1 MSKTLNVGIKRGSIC
16 NGRFIDYRRYLY
28 VFIKYFMGG
37 QSDGRECDSRTN
49 SYGNWLVADV
59 LGVILWRPFPIC
71 TIYRRYGGE
80 MKLKHQVAFIRAVLR
95 NKTLMD
101 DVDPTRAMA
110 VVDEI
115 CSDMPE
121 IKADTVDEA
130 DALAKRVMDWLKELS
145 SKKVRPELSY
155 RERLI
160 VVGALLDRID
170 SMHLQLE
177 QLLYDMGVVERGQ
190 TDTQETDSA

>member
-1 MSKTLNVGIKRGSIC
+1 
-16 NGRFIDYRRYLY
+16 
-28 VFIKYFMGG
+28 
-37 QSDGRECDSRTN
+37 
-49 SYGNWLVADV
+49 
-59 LGVILWRPFPIC
+59 
-71 TIYRRYGGE
+71 

-110 VVDEI
+110 TADEI

-130 DALAKRVMDWLKELS
+130 DALTRRVMDWLKELS

-160 VVGALLDRID
+160 VVGALLDRIN

-177 QLLYDMGVVERGQ
+177 QLLYNMGVVERGQ

>member
-1 MSKTLNVGIKRGSIC
+1 
-16 NGRFIDYRRYLY
+16 
-28 VFIKYFMGG
+28 
-37 QSDGRECDSRTN
+37 
-49 SYGNWLVADV
+49 
-59 LGVILWRPFPIC
+59 
-71 TIYRRYGGE
+71 
-80 MKLKHQVAFIRAVLR
+80 MKLKKEVALVRAVLR
-95 NKTLMD
+95 DKTLME

-110 VVDEI
+110 VVDDI

-130 DALAKRVMDWLKELS
+130 DALTKRVMDWLKELS
-145 SKKVRPELSY
+145 SEKVRPELSY

-160 VVGALLDRID
+160 VIGALLDRVD
-170 SMHLQLE
+170 AMHLQLE

>member
-1 MSKTLNVGIKRGSIC
+1 
-16 NGRFIDYRRYLY
+16 
-28 VFIKYFMGG
+28 MGG
-37 QSDGRECDSRTN
+37 QSDGRECDSRTD

-59 LGVILWRPFPIC
+59 LRVILWRPFLIS

-80 MKLKHQVAFIRAVLR
+80 MSLKLNYQVAFIRAVLR

-110 VVDEI
+110 TVEEI
-115 CSDMPE
+115 CSDIPE

-160 VVGALLDRID
+160 VIGALLDRVD
-170 SMHLQLE
+170 AMHLQLE

>member
-1 MSKTLNVGIKRGSIC
+1 MSLKLN
-16 NGRFIDYRRYLY
+16 Y
-28 VFIKYFMGG
+28 
-37 QSDGRECDSRTN
+37 
-49 SYGNWLVADV
+49 
-59 LGVILWRPFPIC
+59 
-71 TIYRRYGGE
+71 
-80 MKLKHQVAFIRAVLR
+80 QVAFIRAVLR
-95 NKTLMD
+95 NKTFMD

-110 VVDEI
+110 TVEEI

-130 DALAKRVMDWLKELS
+130 DALTKRVMDWLKDLN

-160 VVGALLDRID
+160 VIGALFDRLDA
-170 SMHLQLE
+170 MHLQLE

>member
-1 MSKTLNVGIKRGSIC
+1 
-16 NGRFIDYRRYLY
+16 
-28 VFIKYFMGG
+28 
-37 QSDGRECDSRTN
+37 
-49 SYGNWLVADV
+49 
-59 LGVILWRPFPIC
+59 
-71 TIYRRYGGE
+71 
-80 MKLKHQVAFIRAVLR
+80 MKLKYQVAFIRAVLQ

-110 VVDEI
+110 TVDEI

-130 DALAKRVMDWLKELS
+130 DALTKRVMDWLKALS
-145 SKKVRPELSY
+145 SKNIRLELSY

-160 VVGALLDRID
+160 VVGALFDRID
-170 SMHLQLE
+170 AMHLQLE

-190 TDTQETDSA
+190 TDTQETDTD